1 MEIKVGRYTL
11 KSDKFAMYIDEDYV
25 AENGKKGTR
34 QVAGYC
40 TRMDYLLADFIEK
53 QINDSDAKKLKDV
66 MQKIADATD
75 EAKAIAIAAYKGD
88 FKIVRNK

>member
-1 MEIKVGRYTL
+1 MTK
-11 KSDKFAMYIDEDYV
+11 
-25 AENGKKGTR
+25 

-66 MQKIADATD
+66 MLKIADATD

-88 FKIVRNK
+88 FKIVRNKESED